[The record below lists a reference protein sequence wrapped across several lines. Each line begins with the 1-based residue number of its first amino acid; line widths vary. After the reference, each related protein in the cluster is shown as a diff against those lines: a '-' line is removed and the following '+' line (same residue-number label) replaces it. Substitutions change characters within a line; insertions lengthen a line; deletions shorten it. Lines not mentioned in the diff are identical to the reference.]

1 MALTFDPTAIAAQL
15 GNRYMKLPIAQKI
28 AAPALLIFCIWAVV
42 FASRIATQ
50 GDYAVLYSDLAS
62 NDAAAVVQKLKD
74 LKVPY
79 KLEGNSISI
88 SPPSQI
94 HELRLTLAAEGVP
107 KTGTVGFE
115 LFDGT
120 NFATT
125 TMGEMVK
132 KQRALQGELERT
144 IMSLD
149 AVLVARV
156 HISQPEKT
164 IFAKQAQETG
174 ASVLLKLKPGS
185 ELDKKQIKGIAN
197 FVATG
202 IEGLKPENVTIID
215 ESGNLLTSKNG
226 EGEDFGIDATRLQYV
241 REVERGYVQRIE
253 SMLSQV
259 LGPGRVVA
267 RVTADVDFSS
277 NEREEESYDP
287 GSKVIRSERSVEE
300 GIGIAQRGG
309 VPGVVSNLSNDLQA
323 NANAVAAAEQ
333 NSRKENVKNF
343 EVSRAIVR
351 SAQARGK
358 LVRLST
364 AVLIDGKYTDIA
376 NINGD
381 GKGAGKIERN
391 YQPLSSEMLT
401 QVEGVVKS
409 AVGFDATRG
418 DVVTVENMPFFGAD
432 ENLNAELAKAHQ
444 DIQYYNYGGT
454 MIAVLVLLLFF
465 LFVVRPLV
473 KFLTTNTQDDL
484 DLSKLLPGEFAAN
497 DLDSDSAA
505 SRERAREI
513 SASSDQAAAEATSAS
528 KRPGIEGIE
537 SVIDLEQFDEVMAE
551 NARLVKENP
560 QQAALLIRY
569 WLNDGKI

>member
-1 MALTFDPTAIAAQL
+1 MALSFDPAAVFTQL
-15 GNRYMKLPIAQKI
+15 GTRYMKLPIAQKI

-42 FASRIATQ
+42 FASRLATQ
-50 GDYAVLYSDLAS
+50 ADYAVLYSDLAS
-62 NDAAAVVQKLKD
+62 NDAAAVVQRLKE

-79 KLEGNSISI
+79 QLVGNSISV

-94 HELRLTLAAEGVP
+94 HELRLTLASEGIP

-144 IMSLD
+144 IMSLG

-164 IFAKQAQETG
+164 IFAKQAQEPG

-202 IEGLKPENVTIID
+202 VEGLKPENVTIID
-215 ESGNLLTSKNG
+215 ESGNLLTSKNS
-226 EGEDFGIDATRLQYV
+226 EGDDFGVDATRLQYV

-267 RVTADVDFSS
+267 RVTADIDFSS

-287 GSKVIRSERSVEE
+287 GSKVIRSERSIEE
-300 GIGIAQRGG
+300 GLGTTQRGG
-309 VPGVVSNLSNDLQA
+309 IPGVVSNLSNDPQA
-323 NANAVAAAEQ
+323 NANNPGMAEQ
-333 NSRKENVKNF
+333 NSRRENVKNF

-364 AVLIDGKYTDIA
+364 AVLIDGKYAEIPNPDA
-376 NINGD
+376 D
-381 GKGAGKIERN
+381 AKAPGKAERN
-391 YQPLSSEMLT
+391 YQPLSSEMLS

-418 DVVTVENMPFFGAD
+418 DVVTVENVPFFGSD
-432 ENLNAELAKAHQ
+432 QSLNAELAKAQQ
-444 DIQYYNYGGT
+444 DFQYYNYGGM
-454 MIAVLVLLLFF
+454 MIAVFVLLLFF
-465 LFVVRPLV
+465 IFVVRPLV
-473 KFLTTNTQDDL
+473 KFLTTNTQDDM
-484 DLSKLLPGEFAAN
+484 DLAKLLPTDVMEN
-497 DLDSDSAA
+497 DMPSDSSRLSEQGRALSNDELA
-505 SRERAREI
+505 SRGA
-513 SASSDQAAAEATSAS
+513 
-528 KRPGIEGIE
+528 GIEGVDP
-537 SVIDLEQFDEVMAE
+537 VIDLEQFEEVMAE